1 VAWIFF
7 TLMAVFFQTFR
18 NAIQSKLSSSVPT
31 AGVTL
36 SRFLFAP
43 PIVAVYVILVSVEEG
58 IGVPQFTPRFWLFIV
73 LGALLQIAATSLMVV
88 LFKQKNF
95 AVGAGLAK
103 SEALVAGVV
112 GMLFFGSDLSLL
124 GWLGILIGAVA
135 VFVLSG
141 WRRGGDLSAK
151 TVAIGL
157 ACGSCFALTSL
168 YAREASHALGLPYV
182 QAAGWVLFWV
192 LSLQTVLLCTFIT
205 ARQPD
210 TFKKL
215 AARPGLVIAASV
227 TSCIGSIGW
236 FTAMAMQH
244 VAYVKTLGQLE
255 VLTTMLITI
264 VWFKQPVRRHEFVGL
279 VLIGL
284 AAILVM
290 WT

>member
-1 VAWIFF
+1 
-7 TLMAVFFQTFR
+7 
-18 NAIQSKLSSSVPT
+18 
-31 AGVTL
+31 
-36 SRFLFAP
+36 
-43 PIVAVYVILVSVEEG
+43 
-58 IGVPQFTPRFWLFIV
+58 
-73 LGALLQIAATSLMVV
+73 MVV

>member
-1 VAWIFF
+1 
-7 TLMAVFFQTFR
+7 MAVVFQTFR

-43 PIVAVYVILVSVEEG
+43 PIAAVYVCFVSIEEG
-58 IGVPQFTPRFWLFIV
+58 LNVPQFSTPFWVFVGLA
-73 LGALLQIAATSLMVV
+73 ALLQIAATSLMVV

-103 SEALVAGVV
+103 SEALAAGVFGV
-112 GMLFFGSDLSLL
+112 LFFGSNLSLL
-124 GWLGILIGAVA
+124 GWLGILVGVVA

-141 WRRGGDLSAK
+141 LRRGGDLSIK

-157 ACGSCFALTSL
+157 ACGTCFALTSL
-168 YAREASHALGLPYV
+168 YVREASHTLALPFV

-192 LSLQTVLLCTFIT
+192 LSLQTVLLCAFIS
-205 ARQPD
+205 AKQPD
-210 TFKKL
+210 TFKQL
-215 AARPGLVIAASV
+215 AARPGMVIAASV
-227 TSCIGSIGW
+227 TSCLGSIGW
-236 FTAMAMQH
+236 FTAMSIQH

-255 VLTTMLITI
+255 VVTAMLISI
-264 VWFKQPVRRHEFVGL
+264 VWFKQPVRRHEFTGL
-279 VLIGL
+279 VLIGV
-284 AAILVM
+284 AALLVM

>member
-1 VAWIFF
+1 
-7 TLMAVFFQTFR
+7 MAVFFQTFR
-18 NAIQSKLSSSVPT
+18 NAIQSKLSSTVPT

-43 PIVAVYVILVSVEEG
+43 PIAAAYVCIVSIEEG
-58 IGVPQFTPRFWLFIV
+58 IGVPEFTPRFWLFIV

-112 GMLFFGSDLSLL
+112 GMLFFGSELSLL

-157 ACGSCFALTSL
+157 GCGSCFALTSL

-205 ARQPD
+205 ARQPE

>member
-1 VAWIFF
+1 
-7 TLMAVFFQTFR
+7 MAVVFQKFR
-18 NAIQSKLSSSVPT
+18 NAIQSKLSSTVPT

-43 PIVAVYVILVSVEEG
+43 PLVAVYVYVMSVQDN
-58 IGVPQFTPRFWLFIV
+58 IGVPAFTPRFWVFIS
-73 LGALLQIAATSLMVV
+73 LGAVLQIAATSLMVV

-103 SEALVAGVV
+103 SEALVAGVL
-112 GMLFFGSDLSLL
+112 GMLFFGSHLTLL
-124 GWLGILIGAVA
+124 GWLGILVGAVA

-151 TVAIGL
+151 TVVIGL
-157 ACGSCFALTSL
+157 ACGTCFALTSL
-168 YAREASHALGLPYV
+168 YAREAAHALGIPFV
-182 QAAGWVLFWV
+182 QAAGWVLFWL
-192 LSLQTVLLCTFIT
+192 LSFQTVLLCAFIS
-205 ARQPD
+205 AKQPD

-215 AARPGLVIAASV
+215 AARPGTVIAASI
-227 TSCIGSIGW
+227 TSCLGSIGW

-255 VLTTMLITI
+255 VFTTMLITI
-264 VWFKQPVRRHEFVGL
+264 FWFKQPVRRHEFTGL
-279 VLIGL
+279 VLIAI
-284 AAILVM
+284 AAVLVM

>member
-1 VAWIFF
+1 MAWIFF

-18 NAIQSKLSSSVPT
+18 NAIQSKLSSTVPT

-43 PIVAVYVILVSVEEG
+43 PIAAAYVCFVSIEEG
-58 IGVPQFTPRFWLFIV
+58 IGVPEFTPRFWLFIV

-112 GMLFFGSDLSLL
+112 GMLFFGSELSLL
-124 GWLGILIGAVA
+124 GWLGILIGAMA

-205 ARQPD
+205 ARQPE

>member
-18 NAIQSKLSSSVPT
+18 NAIQSKLSSTVPT

-43 PIVAVYVILVSVEEG
+43 PIVAVYVYLVSAQEG
-58 IGVPQFTPRFWLFIV
+58 GGVPQFTTQFWVYIV

-112 GMLFFGSDLSLL
+112 GMLFFGSELTLL
-124 GWLGILIGAVA
+124 GWLGILVGAVA

-141 WRRGGDLSAK
+141 WRRGGDLSAR

-157 ACGSCFALTSL
+157 ACGTCFALTSL
-168 YAREASHALGLPYV
+168 YAREASHALGLPFV

-192 LSLQTVLLCTFIT
+192 LSLQTVLLCAFIS

-210 TFKKL
+210 TFKLL

-227 TSCIGSIGW
+227 TSCLGSIGW

-255 VLTTMLITI
+255 VLTTMLIT
-264 VWFKQPVRRHEFVGL
+264 VLWFKQPVRRHEFVGL
-279 VLIGL
+279 ILIGL